1 VEGRVAQGRAATGI
15 PRSDP
20 HWLDLLPAALIG
32 AGLVAAALAAY
43 WLPGSVRI
51 YNHFVW
57 QAAAFLD
64 GQAAVPWPVPG
75 NNFQDFFP
83 LTDADGNRTGFG
95 LLPFPPLPAIV
106 LMPFVALWGLATDER
121 AISVVVGA
129 IDVGLCWWA
138 LGRLPIDR
146 RVRLAVT
153 IFFGFGTVLWYA
165 AGLGTTWFFAHVV
178 ALAPLL
184 AAVGLAL
191 GGDRSFE
198 ADAVPEPELDVDEL
212 HVDEPAT
219 ERGGAGGAADGDGRG
234 RPLGEVVAGALREAA
249 GETLGGLRAPLAFID
264 RRQFAAGLLFGLACT
279 ARLTIV
285 FGAPF
290 FMLVGSG
297 GSLAR
302 RSVSAGLGA
311 IIPVGLLLAYN
322 MVTTGQLFHPGY
334 EYLYQLEA
342 HGYQALG
349 YNPAWAIEDIR
360 YLPQNLGIMF
370 LSTPA
375 ILPSHGLDA
384 FGGATDPL
392 CAAAGSARG
401 LFDPACPIAIPKAIG
416 MSMILTSP
424 AYLYLI
430 PALSRFGRSRL
441 VAGAALAVA
450 SIALVN
456 LMHFSQGWV
465 QFGYR
470 FSNDFV
476 VFALPLVALGMARR
490 GGVGLLAGWLVGA
503 SVAIN
508 FWGMTWGNL
517 FGW

>member
-1 VEGRVAQGRAATGI
+1 M
-15 PRSDP
+15 
-20 HWLDLLPAALIG
+20 LIG
-32 AGLVAAALAAY
+32 GALVAAALAAY

-64 GQAAVPWPVPG
+64 GRVAIPWPVPG

-83 LTDADGNRTGFG
+83 LTDAAGRPTGFG
-95 LLPFPPLPAIV
+95 LLPFPPLPALV

-121 AISVVVGA
+121 AISVLIGA
-129 IDVGLCWWA
+129 LNVGLCWWM
-138 LGRLPIDR
+138 LGRLPVSRAI
-146 RVRLAVT
+146 RLAVT
-153 IFFGFGTVLWYA
+153 IFFGFGSVFWYA

-178 ALAPLL
+178 ALTPLL
-184 AAVGLAL
+184 LAVGLAL

-198 ADAVPEPELDVDEL
+198 ADAQPDDVDERETSDASNAPPEGEDAP
-212 HVDEPAT
+212 DEGP
-219 ERGGAGGAADGDGRG
+219 GLGA
-234 RPLGEVVAGALREAA
+234 VVAASVRGAV
-249 GETLGGLRAPLAFID
+249 GELGTALRAPLEFID

-302 RSVSAGLGA
+302 RSISAGLGA
-311 IIPVGLLLAYN
+311 AIPVGVLLAYN
-322 MVTTGQLFHPGY
+322 IITAGSIIHPGY

-342 HGYQALG
+342 HGYPGLG
-349 YNPAWAIEDIR
+349 YNPDWSIEDIR
-360 YLPQNLGIMF
+360 YVPQNLGIMF
-370 LSTPA
+370 FSTPVFA
-375 ILPSHGLDA
+375 PDFVPSGLGPGRALCTAEDA
-384 FGGATDPL
+384 V
-392 CAAAGSARG
+392 RG
-401 LFDPACPIAIPKAIG
+401 LFDPNCPIALPRDVG
-416 MSMILTSP
+416 MSIILTSP
-424 AYLYLI
+424 AYLFVL
-430 PALSRFGRSRL
+430 PALARFSSSRL
-441 VAGAALAVA
+441 VAGSVLAVVA
-450 SIALVN
+450 IAFVN

-490 GGVGLLAGWLVGA
+490 GGVGLVAAWLVGA

-517 FGW
+517 QGW